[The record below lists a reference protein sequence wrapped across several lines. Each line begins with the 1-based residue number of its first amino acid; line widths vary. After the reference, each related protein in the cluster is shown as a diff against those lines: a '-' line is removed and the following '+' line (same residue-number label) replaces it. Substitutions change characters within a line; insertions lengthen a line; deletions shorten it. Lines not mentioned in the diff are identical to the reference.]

1 MQCVVLGDSAWGAS
15 VLKGASEQ
23 VRVFGQSVAGRG
35 ETVSTHPSELQK
47 RKTWK
52 PSVVLHLCIII
63 FKKSSSIFFWASSSF
78 SLLFSSNKQ
87 LISTCLQLHDIPA
100 VLQCCNLTLHHPFVK
115 HYLLLQLHPSV
126 PGQLHLVVQV
136 QHDPPV
142 TACSRLVLRLNRS
155 WGVALTSVCP
165 RCNDGS
171 QSGPHS
177 CIS

>member
-1 MQCVVLGDSAWGAS
+1 MWWTQSFDPQRRDMQCVVLGDSAWGAS
-15 VLKGASEQ
+15 VLKGAPEQ
-23 VRVFGQSVAGRG
+23 VRVFGQSVAGRE

-126 PGQLHLVVQV
+126 SGQLHLVVQV
-136 QHDPPV
+136 QHDPPWQL
-142 TACSRLVLRLNRS
+142 A
-155 WGVALTSVCP
+155 VALY
-165 RCNDGS
+165 
-171 QSGPHS
+171 SG
-177 CIS
+177 